1 MLMKAGNSFFH
12 EEQVLEGGGT
22 LEALQIFIRPK
33 EKDSKPEVTFYNL
46 EEKYSENEWRLI
58 ASPTNSTP
66 LQFSSDTWLYDIK
79 VTTNNNFRLP
89 ELPTVNSSCLLYIF
103 DGEVTINDVTNL
115 SKGESLL
122 VQNEPIT
129 FSAKQ
134 GAELVLFITKD
145 DAIYYD
151 KGMYSGNQS

>member
-1 MLMKAGNSFFH
+1 MKAGRSFSH
-12 EEQVLEGGGT
+12 EEQVLESGGT

-46 EEKYSENEWRLI
+46 ENKYSENKWRLI
-58 ASPTNSTP
+58 ASPTKSTP
-66 LQFSSDTWLYDIK
+66 LQFSSDTWLYDMK
-79 VTTNNNFRLP
+79 ATTINNFSLP
-89 ELPTVNSSCLLYIF
+89 ELQSVHSTCLLYIF
-103 DGEVTINDVTNL
+103 DGLVETNDVTVL
-115 SKGESLL
+115 TKGESLL

-145 DAIYYD
+145 NAIYYD